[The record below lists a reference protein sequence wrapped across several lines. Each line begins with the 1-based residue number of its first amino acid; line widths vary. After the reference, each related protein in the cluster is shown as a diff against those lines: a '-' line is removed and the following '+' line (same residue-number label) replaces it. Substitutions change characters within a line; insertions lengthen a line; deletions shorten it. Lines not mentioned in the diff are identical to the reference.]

1 MLDLVQKTNGT
12 LISFF
17 NFFKMKRTKE
27 NSMINWMKKNDRQI
41 SVIVI
46 QKAKY
51 VIQQKLQQETKK
63 QFRVNL

>member
-1 MLDLVQKTNGT
+1 
-12 LISFF
+12 
-17 NFFKMKRTKE
+17 
-27 NSMINWMKKNDRQI
+27 MKKNDRQI

-63 QFRVNL
+63 QFGVNL